1 MKNTASLAAALLA
14 CIGIAPVAHAE
25 DLLDL
30 LHLALAQDQTLAQAE
45 ADKRSTDQAA
55 PIARAA
61 LLPQA
66 ALSQTLTDTRGGE
79 LTTDQGHQRE
89 RTLSGSATQILFSLP
104 DIASFRQAR
113 DEVVAG
119 NETLRAARLDLYMR
133 VTQAYFDVLIAQD
146 QLKTYDAYEDAYR
159 REYEQTQVRLEQ
171 GLSAEVDMNQAKAYW
186 LNIKSQRIS
195 VANNLESAQ
204 QSLATIIGRTPG
216 ALATLRE
223 DFPMKMPV
231 PSDVQAWIAR
241 ALDNNPTTAADSA
254 SLRAAEHA
262 VTAARGGHLPTLQA
276 SFSYGKTG
284 QWYTRSASDPSYG
297 PSEKAVGLTLNVPLF
312 SGGLTQAQVRQA
324 LAQRDAAASEL
335 ESQRRNADYQ
345 VRTNF
350 KALQQGVAQV
360 EAAQQAMQAAS
371 ESVKSM
377 QIGYE
382 IGTQSLTNLVVAIGT
397 LADTQSQYSSTRHQF
412 VLNLLQLK
420 QVAGVLTPEDLAEIN
435 RWLR

>member
-1 MKNTASLAAALLA
+1 MKITVLRAALLVA
-14 CIGIAPVAHAE
+14 CASFAPAACAE
-25 DLLDL
+25 DLLAL
-30 LHLALAQDQTLAQAE
+30 LPLALAQDQTLAQAD
-45 ADKRSTDQAA
+45 ANKRDSDQQA

-66 ALSQTLTDTRGGE
+66 SLAQSLSETRGGD
-79 LTTDQGHQRE
+79 LTTDQGRE
-89 RTLSGSATQILFSLP
+89 RERELSGTATQTLFSLP
-104 DIASFRQAR
+104 DLATFRQAR
-113 DEVVAG
+113 DEVAAG
-119 NETLRAARLDLYMR
+119 GETLRAARLDLYMR
-133 VTQAYFDVLIAQD
+133 LSQAYFDVLVAQD

-159 REYEQTQVRLEQ
+159 REYEQTRVRLEQ
-171 GLSAEVDMNQAKAYW
+171 GLSAQVDMNQAKAYW
-186 LNIKSQRIS
+186 LNIKSQRIT

-204 QSLATIIGRTPG
+204 QTLATIIGRAPG
-216 ALATLRE
+216 TLATLRE
-223 DFPMKMPV
+223 DFPMTMPV
-231 PSDVQAWIAR
+231 PSDVDAWIAR
-241 ALDNNPTTAADSA
+241 AIANNPEIAADNA

-297 PSEKAVGLTLNVPLF
+297 RSEKALGLTLTLPLL
-312 SGGLTQAQVRQA
+312 SGGLTQAQVRQT
-324 LAQRDAAASEL
+324 LARRDAASSAL
-335 ESQRRNADYQ
+335 EDQRRAADYQ
-345 VRTNF
+345 IRTTF
-350 KALQQGVAQV
+350 KALQQGVSQV

-377 QIGYE
+377 QMGYE

-420 QVAGVLTPEDLAEIN
+420 QAAGVLSPKDLAEIN
-435 RWLR
+435 RWLQ